1 MQKLQAIASS
11 NNLLEIE
18 KEKKIVT
25 SKRILVIDDEDDIL
39 KLVQTCLEIMGGWQ
53 VITAHSGRE
62 GLNLA
67 QDNQPDAIL
76 LDVMMPDEDGLSTL
90 KKLQSNITTS
100 KIPVIL
106 LTAQGRFVEQKF
118 TQLGVRGVLNK
129 PFNPLKLAEQV
140 EAALT

>member
-1 MQKLQAIASS
+1 M
-11 NNLLEIE
+11 LEIE

-62 GLNLA
+62 GFHLA
-67 QDNQPDAIL
+67 QNDRPDAIL
-76 LDVMMPDEDGLSTL
+76 LDIMMPDEDGLTTL
-90 KKLQSNITTS
+90 KKLQSNTITS

-106 LTAQGRFVEQKF
+106 LTARGRFVEQQF
-118 TQLGVRGVLNK
+118 TQLGAKSVLNK

-140 EAALT
+140 EAALA